1 MDGVGETWASAGI
14 PCLRVEFLLK
24 TDSGY
29 PKDTGVSFLGDGD
42 RGLLGKELVK
52 FFCSHHLPTP
62 FTRAREFL
70 VSFFGEGDQRRPRRP
85 RQVMSAD
92 KFTVTKTAEW
102 ATLHLSTLINGQTM
116 IQSLNSII
124 DLHSS
129 MGNPSLV

>member
-52 FFCSHHLPTP
+52 FFCSHHLPIP
-62 FTRAREFL
+62 CFFL
-70 VSFFGEGDQRRPRRP
+70 RGRRPKEAEETEAGDERRQIH
-85 RQVMSAD
+85 RYQ
-92 KFTVTKTAEW
+92 
-102 ATLHLSTLINGQTM
+102 
-116 IQSLNSII
+116 NS
-124 DLHSS
+124 
-129 MGNPSLV
+129 